1 MLNIWFNHNPVRLGS
16 CHRIAMLLQISGGS
30 IFIQFFQIVWLVFWG
45 GRNHSLG
52 PPNTCPGQLL
62 SYNQKIDILI
72 FMLCDADENDGFLVF
87 VLSGI
92 DEVKLVLNVA
102 IKSWHTSPKGV
113 FPRSHLR
120 RNNCTLHTYSRG
132 VRKTYALPKS
142 WHCVDSSSVSCSETM
157 SNCRPMPGICLGSIS
172 KSWSQKREKAAKLQG
187 PGFASF
193 ALGGQGGQGVMQK
206 WSCTKMDPFCPLA
219 YSICVCMSPSTSYV
233 FIPNLLDTCSNYF
246 YIYFVVSS
254 NYFYIYETVESCD
267 LIWTGWRCLESRL
280 WIGWKSLGWMKIIS

>member
-1 MLNIWFNHNPVRLGS
+1 
-16 CHRIAMLLQISGGS
+16 
-30 IFIQFFQIVWLVFWG
+30 
-45 GRNHSLG
+45 
-52 PPNTCPGQLL
+52 
-62 SYNQKIDILI
+62 
-72 FMLCDADENDGFLVF
+72 MLCDADENDGFLVF

-120 RNNCTLHTYSRG
+120 RNNCTLPTYSRG

-193 ALGGQGGQGVMQK
+193 ALGGQGGPGGGAEVELHQNGPFLPLGLLHLRLHVPINQLCLHPKPSGYLLKLLLHILRCFFQLLLHIWNSGELRSYLDWVKMSGIQTLDWVK
-206 WSCTKMDPFCPLA
+206 IAWLNENHIRSGTASC
-219 YSICVCMSPSTSYV
+219 
-233 FIPNLLDTCSNYF
+233 LDF
-246 YIYFVVSS
+246 
-254 NYFYIYETVESCD
+254 
-267 LIWTGWRCLESRL
+267 GCLPDALS
-280 WIGWKSLGWMKIIS
+280 